1 LSGEL
6 PTPSVWSLF
15 AQDDAPTAEV
25 SPFWSLFTDAVPS
38 AGTGGPAGGQT
49 APAAL
54 CFNDDLMYWALR
66 NLPVQEAVKHLAI
79 IGCIG
84 SGKSTLIQLFLQ
96 SIAPRFRTDRAPPEQ
111 LILFDGKCD
120 ALPQLAALGLH
131 PEDHSQNIYIL
142 DPNDRRCAVW
152 DLAEATRTPLMAR
165 YLATLLVPEEQRS
178 NAPFFPDSA
187 RDLIFAVLLGLG
199 VAGNPKWDF
208 RDLICA
214 LDSRE
219 RIRAITARH
228 PRAQVIAERI
238 LSDEKHSFGVLSSL
252 GTKIVRF
259 ESVAALWN
267 TAPSARRFTIEKFLA
282 APGVLVLGNDP
293 VLRDSIWPINA
304 LLLKALTQEILRR
317 PNTRRPR
324 HWFVLDEFPAME
336 RVECIHDLLRRGRS
350 KGASVLIGTQ
360 GIEALKDIYGDN
372 GTNDILSQCT
382 YKTVLRCG
390 GPGTAAW
397 AESLFG
403 HDRHTEPCYSESSST
418 QGDSHSCQYKVVE
431 RSLFLASTFMSL
443 PLPDVG
449 KPFIAF
455 SDVPCLDATLISRRW
470 SDQLFAWCRQPT
482 ADTGFVAA
490 QPRNNVWEQTLK
502 QWSDE
507 EERSFLGQPQKK
519 APPQAK
525 EPESSA
531 AEDGKETK
539 PYLPG
544 ADRRREADGL

>member
-1 LSGEL
+1 
-6 PTPSVWSLF
+6 
-15 AQDDAPTAEV
+15 
-25 SPFWSLFTDAVPS
+25 
-38 AGTGGPAGGQT
+38 
-49 APAAL
+49 
-54 CFNDDLMYWALR
+54 
-66 NLPVQEAVKHLAI
+66 
-79 IGCIG
+79 
-84 SGKSTLIQLFLQ
+84 
-96 SIAPRFRTDRAPPEQ
+96 

-120 ALPQLAALGLH
+120 ALPQLAALGLN
-131 PEDHSQNIYIL
+131 PEDESQNIYIL
-142 DPNDRRCAVW
+142 DPNDERCAVW

-178 NAPFFPDSA
+178 SAPFFPDSA

-199 VAGNPKWDF
+199 VPGNPKWDF

-228 PRAQVIAERI
+228 PRAKVIAERI

-267 TAPSARRFTIEKFLA
+267 TAPSARKFTIEKFLA

-336 RVECIHDLLRRGRS
+336 RVDCIHDLLRRGRS
-350 KGASVLIGTQ
+350 KGASVLIGAQ
-360 GIEALKDIYGDN
+360 GIEALTAIYDDN
-372 GTNDILSQCT
+372 GANDLLSQCT
-382 YKTVLRCG
+382 YKTFLRCG
-390 GPGTAAW
+390 GPRTAAW
-397 AESLFG
+397 AESFFG
-403 HDRHTEPCYSESSST
+403 HIRRTEASYSESHSS
-418 QGDSHSCQYKVVE
+418 QGSSHSCAYHVVE
-431 RSLFLASTFMSL
+431 RSLFIASTFMNL

-449 KPFIAF
+449 KPFIAV

-470 SDQLFAWCRQPT
+470 SDQLFAWCRQLS
-482 ADTGFVAA
+482 ADTDFVAA
-490 QPRNNVWEQTLK
+490 KPRNNVWEQTLE

-507 EERSFLGQPQKK
+507 EERSFLGQPQKGLPPK
-519 APPQAK
+519 AIAAD
-525 EPESSA
+525 SSA
-531 AEDGKETK
+531 AEGEPDAK

-544 ADRRREADGL
+544 LDRRREADDLE